1 MENEILK
8 DIIEY
13 AKSRLTSAYG
23 YCGVAEG
30 AEMAMLNSDDKRGND
45 IKINIKITDED

>member
-8 DIIEY
+8 DIIDY
-13 AKSRLTSAYG
+13 ATKRLNDAYG

-30 AEMAMLNSDDKRGND
+30 PRMAMLNSDDGKGHD
-45 IKINIKITDED
+45 IKINIKIEAE

>member
-8 DIIEY
+8 DIIDY
-13 AKSRLTSAYG
+13 ARRKLNASYG

-30 AEMAMLNSDDKRGND
+30 SKIAMLNSDDGKGGE
-45 IKINIKITDED
+45 IKINITIEQE